1 MKKIFLIPVI
11 ASLAFACNNPKNADE
26 AATGE
31 AQKAAASSGEVYEVQ
46 SDSKVHWRGV
56 KPTGEHY
63 GTVQVTDGQVQV
75 SDGRITG
82 GKVTI
87 DMNSI
92 ENHDLDGDMNAR
104 LVGHLKSEDFFYVE
118 QYPTAVFELVSLK
131 PVEADAPEGGVAP
144 NYEITG
150 NLTMRGETKS
160 ITIPAAI
167 NVTEN
172 EVSVE
177 TNEFAIDRTLWGVN
191 FKSKKIFA
199 ELMDEFI
206 NDMINLK
213 FDVTFVAE

>member
-11 ASLAFACNNPKNADE
+11 ASLAFACNNPKNAEE

-31 AQKAAASSGEVYEVQ
+31 AQKAAASSGAVYEVK
-46 SDSKVHWRGV
+46 SDSKVDWRGV
-56 KPTGEHY
+56 KPTGEHV
-63 GTVQVTDGQVQV
+63 GTVQISDGQVQV
-75 SDGRITG
+75 ADGRITG

-87 DMNSI
+87 DLNSI
-92 ENHDLDGDMNAR
+92 VNHDLEGDMNAR
-104 LVGHLKSEDFFYVE
+104 LVGHLKSEDFFH
-118 QYPTAVFELVSLK
+118 TAEHPEATFELVSLK
-131 PVEADAPEGGVAP
+131 PVEAGAPEGGVAP

-167 NVTEN
+167 SVMDN

-177 TNEFAIDRTLWGVN
+177 TNEFSIDRTLWGVN

-199 ELMDEFI
+199 ELKDDFI

-213 FDVTFVAE
+213 FDVAFVAE